1 MIGLYISSEILYYF
15 SDERGVIMSYRPR
28 YQKEITARIQEFS
41 KGSVF
46 SAADFMD
53 VADTDA
59 INKALSRLAKEGR
72 IRRIAQGLYD
82 VPEYSSLLQEYAVPR
97 PDMVAEALARKFNWT
112 IAPCGDTAL
121 NALHLSTQVPNVWSY
136 VSDGPCRKYDLGNTK
151 LSFKTVKQREI
162 SGFHKITVTVI
173 QALRALGRDNI
184 TQKEINILKR
194 VLTEEDKKII
204 LKEGLNATAWIV
216 QIIKDI
222 CREDEK

>member
-1 MIGLYISSEILYYF
+1 MSSRPNYQHEISNRIHGL
-15 SDERGVIMSYRPR
+15 
-28 YQKEITARIQEFS
+28 TN
-41 KGSVF
+41 GSVF

-53 VADTDA
+53 IAGTDA
-59 INKALSRLAKEGR
+59 INKALSRLSEEGE
-72 IRRIAQGLYD
+72 IRRITQGLYD

-136 VSDGPCRKYDLGNTK
+136 VSDGPYRKYDLGNAR

-162 SGFHKITVTVI
+162 SGFHRITVTVI
-173 QALRALGRDNI
+173 QALRALGKGNI

-194 VLTEEDKKII
+194 VLSKSDKEII

-222 CREDEK
+222 CREDE

>member
-1 MIGLYISSEILYYF
+1 
-15 SDERGVIMSYRPR
+15 MSTRPK
-28 YQKEITARIQEFS
+28 YQQEITSRINDYS
-41 KGSVF
+41 KGIVF

-59 INKALSRLAKEGR
+59 INKTLSRLSEEGR
-72 IRRIAQGLYD
+72 IRRVVQGLYD
-82 VPEYSSLLQEYAVPR
+82 VPEYSNLLQEYAVPR

-136 VSDGPCRKYDLGNTK
+136 VSDGPYRKYDLGNTK

-162 SGFHKITVTVI
+162 SGFHRITVTVI
-173 QALRALGRDNI
+173 QALRTLGKDNI
-184 TQKEINILKR
+184 TEKEINILKR
-194 VLTEEDKKII
+194 VLTEADKKII

-216 QIIKDI
+216 RIIKEI
-222 CREDEK
+222 CREEEQ